1 LDKVVHFE
9 IPADDL
15 ARAQK
20 FYKNLFGWSFNEV
33 PGMDYHMVSTVGV
46 DKNNVPKEPGAING
60 GMMKRNS
67 PNESSV
73 IVVNVSSID
82 EYLKKAVSL
91 GGKIALPKMDIGQFG
106 FYARIS
112 DTEGNIIGIWQNK

>member
-1 LDKVVHFE
+1 MDKVVHFE

-33 PGMDYHMVSTVGV
+33 PDMNYYMVNTVAV
-46 DKNNVPKEPGAING
+46 DKNNMPEEPGAING
-60 GMMKRNS
+60 GMMKRNFPQES
-67 PNESSV
+67 PV

-82 EYLKKAVSL
+82 EYLKKAMSL
-91 GGKIALPKMDIGQFG
+91 GGKVVLPKMDIGQFG

-112 DTEGNIIGIWQNK
+112 DTESNIIGIWQNK